1 MSETQ
6 QAAERIAG
14 RLPEGYGFDPATITL
29 LITTILPEILG
40 CLFRNDDTDP
50 YQYQSRVRALNE
62 RNPVRLLRRTALAV
76 KREAW
81 REKRQHL
88 SYDEAKI
95 IAAAMIEEAM
105 AAEPVF
111 GAAVGRD
118 VLNTLFGEG
127 QS

>member
-14 RLPEGYGFDPATITL
+14 RLPEGYGLDPATVTL

-50 YQYQSRVRALNE
+50 VAYQNRVRALSD
-62 RNPVRLLRRTALAV
+62 RNPIRLLRRTTLAV

-81 REKRQHL
+81 REKRQQL
-88 SYDEAKI
+88 SYDEAKA

-111 GAAVGRD
+111 SAAVGRNA
-118 VLNTLFGEG
+118 LEFLELEG
-127 QS
+127 KS

>member
-14 RLPEGYGFDPATITL
+14 RLPEGYGLDPATVTL

-50 YQYQSRVRALNE
+50 VAYQNRVRALSD
-62 RNPVRLLRRTALAV
+62 RNPIRLLRRTTLAV

-81 REKRQHL
+81 REKRQQL
-88 SYDEAKI
+88 SYDEAKA

-111 GAAVGRD
+111 GTAVGRD
-118 VLNTLFGEG
+118 VLNILFGEG
-127 QS
+127 HL

>member
-29 LITTILPEILG
+29 LITTILPEMLG

-50 YQYQSRVRALNE
+50 SQYQNRVRALNE
-62 RNPVRLLRRTALAV
+62 RNPVRLLRRTTRAV
-76 KREAW
+76 KVEAW
-81 REKRQHL
+81 REKRQRL
-88 SYDEAKI
+88 SDDEAKA
-95 IAAAMIEEAM
+95 IAEAMIAEAM

-118 VLNTLFGEG
+118 VQQILEDE
-127 QS
+127 S

>member
-50 YQYQSRVRALNE
+50 NQYQNRVRALNE
-62 RNPVRLLRRTALAV
+62 RNPVRLLRRTTLAV

-81 REKRQHL
+81 REKRQQL
-88 SYDEAKI
+88 SYDEAKA

-118 VLNTLFGEG
+118 VQKVLFGEG
-127 QS
+127 HL